1 MILAITSTLFCIVTI
16 KFLITLANLA
26 RHRVHITPKI
36 SLNRTKWPTVS
47 IIIPARNEEDNIE
60 TSLSSLMKQNYPK
73 DRFEI
78 IVVDDFST
86 DSTRAIVD
94 TLIDASSVNVRC
106 ISGRK
111 LPPNWLGKSNACMV
125 GSQQATGEYL
135 YFIDADTKSEPLMLQ
150 SVIHFASRHK
160 TDLLSFNPRQAFT
173 STVEKITLPG
183 IFLSIASYMNFKNAN
198 DKSKADAIA
207 NGQAMLFTRKS
218 YDAVGGHTAVASE
231 ISEDIAFA
239 KLMKICGL
247 KAFWAFAD
255 ELMSTHMYSDFG
267 SIWAGFSKNMNLIVN
282 CQSRFQVLGEF
293 IKTNIIAW
301 AAPVMLLVSTHYFI
315 GDPSSFNT
323 YSLAINALMLF
334 ASIVTYLILVKEL
347 FIPARYALTVPLGIS
362 LQSLLILN
370 SYRLSKNNTISWKGR
385 ALS

>member
-1 MILAITSTLFCIVTI
+1 MILAITSTLFCIITI

-26 RHRVHITPKI
+26 RHRVHITPKA
-36 SLNRTKWPTVS
+36 SLNRAKWPTVS

-73 DRFEI
+73 DKFEI

-86 DSTRAIVD
+86 DSTRAVVD
-94 TLIDASSVNVRC
+94 RLIETSSVNVRC
-106 ISGRK
+106 ITGRK

-135 YFIDADTKSEPLMLQ
+135 YFIDADTHSDPLMLQ
-150 SVIHFASRHK
+150 SVVDFASRHK

-198 DKSKADAIA
+198 DKLKEEAIA

-218 YDAVGGHTAVASE
+218 YDAVGGHSAVASE

-239 KLMKICGL
+239 KLMKTNGF
-247 KAFWAFAD
+247 KTFWAFAD
-255 ELMSTHMYSDFG
+255 KLMSTHMYSDLG

-282 CQSRFQVLGEF
+282 CQSRLQVLGAF

-301 AAPVMLLVSTHYFI
+301 AAPVMLLISTHYFI
-315 GDPSSFNT
+315 GDPSSINI
-323 YSLAINALMLF
+323 YSLTINALMLL
-334 ASIVTYLILVKEL
+334 ASIITYLILVKEL
-347 FIPARYALTVPLGIS
+347 FIPTRYALTVPFGVS

-370 SYRLSKNNTISWKGR
+370 SYRLAKDNKITWKGR
-385 ALS
+385 SLS